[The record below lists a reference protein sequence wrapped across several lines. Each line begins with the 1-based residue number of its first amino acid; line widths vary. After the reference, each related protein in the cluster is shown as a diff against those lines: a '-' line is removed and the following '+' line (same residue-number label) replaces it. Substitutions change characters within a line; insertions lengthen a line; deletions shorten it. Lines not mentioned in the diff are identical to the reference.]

1 MKKYIHI
8 GYPKNFSTS
17 LQRSFFA
24 VHPEI
29 FHLGIGCHESNIKY
43 ITPEISSIIEMYIR
57 YSNNSIFY
65 DELPKIKTTFDAFFE
80 EARLAPSKK
89 AIGISAE
96 ILSIGF
102 ASQDVDTF
110 EKANRLKEIFG
121 KETEIIIILRNQMT
135 LIKSFYS
142 ELVRLGYPYNYER
155 YIEFMYK
162 FHVSTFAS
170 DLRYDKTIQHYEKLF
185 GKDNINVIISEEVKD
200 SNSKKIIIKDGKNT
214 LINELCN
221 ILNISYLHSD
231 FGHLNQALTN
241 QELAIKKELNNEIA
255 HDFSNITYDFIES
268 HRLNDYFEHDLQ
280 MDHYKEPFEDVKTKR
295 KLIKEAQE
303 KAKLEKYQGY
313 EINFS
318 CDPKIEKKLYSFYA
332 RSNRILEKII
342 DKDLSKFKYPI

>member
-65 DELPKIKTTFDAFFE
+65 DELTRIKATFNDFFE
-80 EARLAPSKK
+80 QARLDPQKK

-142 ELVRLGYPYNYER
+142 ELVRLGYPYSYER

-162 FHVSTFAS
+162 FHVSTFIS

-185 GKDNINVIISEEVKD
+185 GKDNINVILSEEVKD
-200 SNSKKIIIKDGKNT
+200 TNSKKIIIKDGKNT

-221 ILNISYLHSD
+221 ILNISYLPSD

-241 QELAIKKELNNEIA
+241 QELAIKREL
-255 HDFSNITYDFIES
+255 
-268 HRLNDYFEHDLQ
+268 
-280 MDHYKEPFEDVKTKR
+280 
-295 KLIKEAQE
+295 
-303 KAKLEKYQGY
+303 
-313 EINFS
+313 
-318 CDPKIEKKLYSFYA
+318 
-332 RSNRILEKII
+332 
-342 DKDLSKFKYPI
+342 